1 MHAMINETPEIDFRD
16 TFSPKKNPSVVSAIA
31 QMKDAIRKMR
41 EVSFV
46 FVSASPAIIGMKAL
60 TDGMSFPTK
69 MYHIPWRVKV
79 A

>member
-16 TFSPKKNPSVVSAIA
+16 TFSPKKNPSDVSAVA
-31 QMKDAIRKMR
+31 QMKDAIKKIR

-46 FVSASPAIIGMKAL
+46 FVSASPAIIGIKAL
-60 TDGMSFPTK
+60 TEGMSFPMK
-69 MYHIPWRVKV
+69 MYHMPWRVNV